1 MDASSTGDLP
11 SLENIELYGVVDLNY
26 HLSAETAAVAAER
39 LLEGGVDM
47 LRLRASAVPRSILVG
62 LAEELHAMTSA
73 LGVPLILHND
83 PDLLREVPAEGVH
96 LAQEEFSIVEVRA
109 TAGRPV
115 IIGRDAHSLPQA
127 RAVAEDGAD
136 YVSFGPLFAN
146 LEKTDHEA
154 IGLED
159 LAAVNE
165 QLSIPVFCFG
175 GIRLENL
182 AQARDAGARRV
193 VMVSAWLEAKDI
205 PAAVR
210 SARGVLLRS

>member
-11 SLENIELYGVVDLNY
+11 TLENTELYGVVDLNY
-26 HLSAETAAVAAER
+26 HLSAETASVAAER
-39 LLEGGVDM
+39 LLEGGVDI
-47 LRLRASAVPRSILVG
+47 LRLRASAVPRSIVVE
-62 LAEELHAMTSA
+62 LAEEIHAMTSA
-73 LGVPLILHND
+73 LGVPLILHD
-83 PDLLREVPAEGVH
+83 GSELLREVPAEGVH
-96 LAQEEFSIVEVRA
+96 LAQEQLSIAEVRA
-109 TAGRPV
+109 AAGRPV
-115 IIGRDAHSLPQA
+115 VIGRDAHSLPQA
-127 RAVAEDGAD
+127 RAIAEEGAN
-136 YVSFGPLFAN
+136 YVGFGPLFAN
-146 LEKTDHEA
+146 LEKPEHEP

-159 LAAVNE
+159 LAAVHE

-175 GIRLENL
+175 GIRLDNL